1 MNSVGFS
8 GKILSALALA
18 VTLSAC
24 SSGSGFSPRSWI
36 SGGTDPKAEQETL
49 EKFAPVAVC
58 PDVQVREGTQM
69 LAVFE
74 KGKEGDFNAI
84 RFQGTIRKFARECHT
99 DASGTTTIK
108 VGVAGRLLA
117 GPNGAVGAATLPV
130 RVVMVRNGDEV
141 LYSKL
146 YPQNITIAPG
156 AAAADWDFVAP
167 DLVVTGDKSQGNF
180 VIYVGFDE
188 SKDKKKK

>member
-1 MNSVGFS
+1 MISVGFS

-18 VTLSAC
+18 MTLSAC
-24 SSGSGFSPRSWI
+24 SSGSGFSTRSLI
-36 SGGTDPKAEQETL
+36 SGGPDPKAEQETL
-49 EKFAPVAVC
+49 EKFAAVAVC

-74 KGKEGDFNAI
+74 KGKEGDYGAI
-84 RFQGTIRKFARECHT
+84 RFQGTIRKFARECRT

-117 GPNGAVGAATLPV
+117 GPSGATGTATLPL
-130 RVVMVRNGDEV
+130 RVVLARNGDEV

-146 YPQNITIAPG
+146 YPLNVTIAPG
-156 AAAADWDFVAP
+156 TAAADWDLVAP
-167 DLVVTGDKSQGNF
+167 DVVVTGDKSQGNF
-180 VIYVGFDE
+180 IIYVGFDE
-188 SKDKKKK
+188 TKEK

>member
-8 GKILSALALA
+8 GKVFSALALA
-18 VTLSAC
+18 MTLSAC
-24 SSGSGFSPRSWI
+24 SSMGGFSPRAAI
-36 SGGTDPKAEQETL
+36 AGGTDPKVEQETL
-49 EKFAPVAVC
+49 ERFAPVAVC

-74 KGKEGDFNAI
+74 KGKEGDFSAV
-84 RFQGTIRKFARECHT
+84 RFQGTIRKFARECRT

-117 GPNGAVGAATLPV
+117 GPNGAVGATTLPI
-130 RVVMVRNGDEV
+130 RVVLVRNGDEV

-146 YPQNITIAPG
+146 YPQNVTIAPG
-156 AAAADWDFVAP
+156 TAVADWDFVAP
-167 DLVVTGDKSQGNF
+167 DVVVPGDKSKGNF

>member
-1 MNSVGFS
+1 MISVGFS
-8 GKILSALALA
+8 GKIFSVLAIA
-18 VTLSAC
+18 ITLSAC
-24 SSGSGFSPRSWI
+24 SSMGGSSPRTVFA
-36 SGGTDPKAEQETL
+36 GGANPKAEQEAL

-58 PDVQVREGTQM
+58 PEVQVREGTQV

-74 KGKEGDFNAI
+74 KGKEGDFTAV

-117 GPNGAVGAATLPV
+117 GPNGAVGAATLPI
-130 RVVMVRNGDEV
+130 RVVLVRNGDEV

-146 YPQNITIAPG
+146 YPQNVTIASG
-156 AAAADWDFVAP
+156 AAAADWDFVAS
-167 DLVVTGDKSQGNF
+167 DVVVPGDKSQGNF

>member
-1 MNSVGFS
+1 MISVGSS
-8 GKILSALALA
+8 GKILFALALVMA
-18 VTLSAC
+18 LSAC
-24 SSGSGFSPRSWI
+24 SSLGNLSPRTWV
-36 SGGTDPKAEQETL
+36 SGGTDPKAEQESL

-74 KGKEGDFNAI
+74 KGKEGDYSAV

-108 VGVAGRLLA
+108 VGVAGRLLS

-130 RVVMVRNGDEV
+130 RVVLVRNGDEV

-146 YPQNITIAPG
+146 YPVNITIAPG
-156 AAAADWDFVAP
+156 AAAADWDVVAP
-167 DLVVTGDKSQGNF
+167 DVVVTGDKSQGSF

-188 SKDKKKK
+188 TKDKKKK

>member
-1 MNSVGFS
+1 MISVGFS
-8 GKILSALALA
+8 GKILSALVLA
-18 VTLSAC
+18 TALSAC
-24 SSGSGFSPRSWI
+24 SSDGGFSARSLV
-36 SGGTDPKAEQETL
+36 SGGTDPKVEQETL
-49 EKFAPVAVC
+49 EKFAVVAVC
-58 PDVQVREGTQM
+58 PDVQVRDGTQM

-74 KGKEGDFNAI
+74 KGKEGDYNAI
-84 RFQGTIRKFARECHT
+84 RFQGTIRKFARECRT

-117 GPNGAVGAATLPV
+117 GPNGATGAATLPI
-130 RVVMVRNGDEV
+130 RVVLVRNGDEV

-146 YPQNITIAPG
+146 YPMNVTIASG

-167 DLVVTGDKSQGNF
+167 DVIVTGDKSQGNF

-188 SKDKKKK
+188 TKKK

>member
-1 MNSVGFS
+1 MMSVGFS

-18 VTLSAC
+18 ATLSAC
-24 SSGSGFSPRSWI
+24 SSDSGFSPRSLV
-36 SGGTDPKAEQETL
+36 SGGPDPKTAQETL
-49 EKFAPVAVC
+49 ERFAVVAVC
-58 PDVQVREGTQM
+58 PEVQVRDGTQM

-74 KGKEGDFNAI
+74 KGKDGDYGAI
-84 RFQGTIRKFARECHT
+84 RFQGTIRKFARECRT

-117 GPNGAVGAATLPV
+117 GPKGATGAAALPV

-146 YPQNITIAPG
+146 FPVNVNIAPG
-156 AAAADWDFVAP
+156 TAAADWDLVAP

-180 VIYVGFDE
+180 IIYVGFDE
-188 SKDKKKK
+188 SKKK

>member
-1 MNSVGFS
+1 MISVGFS
-8 GKILSALALA
+8 GKILTAMALAMA
-18 VTLSAC
+18 LSAC
-24 SSGSGFSPRSWI
+24 SSGSGFSPRSWV
-36 SGGTDPKAEQETL
+36 SGGTDPQLEQETL

-69 LAVFE
+69 MAVFE
-74 KGKEGDFNAI
+74 KGKEGDYAAV
-84 RFQGTIRKFARECHT
+84 RFQGTIRKFARECRT

-117 GPNGAVGAATLPV
+117 GPNGATGTATLPV
-130 RVVMVRNGDEV
+130 RVVLVRNGDEV

-146 YPQNITIAPG
+146 YPLDVTIAPG
-156 AAAADWDFVAP
+156 SAAADWDFVAP
-167 DLVVTGDKSQGNF
+167 DVVVPGDKSQGNF

-188 SKDKKKK
+188 SKKK

>member
-1 MNSVGFS
+1 MISVDFS
-8 GKILSALALA
+8 GKVFSALALA
-18 VTLSAC
+18 ITLSAC
-24 SSGSGFSPRSWI
+24 SSMSGFSPRMMLA
-36 SGGTDPKAEQETL
+36 GGADPKAEKETI

-58 PDVQVREGTQM
+58 PEVQVREGTQM

-74 KGKEGDFNAI
+74 KGKEGDFSAV

>member
-24 SSGSGFSPRSWI
+24 SSGSSFSPRSWV

-74 KGKEGDFNAI
+74 KGKEGDFSAI

-156 AAAADWDFVAP
+156 AAAADWDLVAP

>member
-1 MNSVGFS
+1 MMSVGFS

-18 VTLSAC
+18 ATLSAC
-24 SSGSGFSPRSWI
+24 SSDSGFSPRSLV
-36 SGGTDPKAEQETL
+36 SGGPDPKTAQETL
-49 EKFAPVAVC
+49 ERFAVVAVC
-58 PDVQVREGTQM
+58 PEVQVRDGTQM

-74 KGKEGDFNAI
+74 KGKDGDYGAI
-84 RFQGTIRKFARECHT
+84 RFQGSIRKFARECRT

-117 GPNGAVGAATLPV
+117 GPNGATGGATLPL
-130 RVVMVRNGDEV
+130 RVVRVRNGDEV

-146 YPQNITIAPG
+146 FPVSVNIAPG
-156 AAAADWDFVAP
+156 TAAADWDLVAP

-180 VIYVGFDE
+180 IIYVGFDE
-188 SKDKKKK
+188 SKKK

>member
-1 MNSVGFS
+1 MISVGFS

-18 VTLSAC
+18 MALSAC
-24 SSGSGFSPRSWI
+24 SSGGFSPRSLI
-36 SGGTDPKAEQETL
+36 SGGPDPKAEQQAQ
-49 EKFAPVAVC
+49 EKFAAVAVC
-58 PDVQVREGTQM
+58 PDVQVRDGTQM
-69 LAVFE
+69 LAVFD
-74 KGKEGDFNAI
+74 KGKEGDYSAV
-84 RFQGTIRKFARECHT
+84 RFQGTIRKFARECRT

-117 GPNGAVGAATLPV
+117 GPNGATGAAMLPI
-130 RVVMVRNGDEV
+130 RVVLVRDGDEV

-146 YPQNITIAPG
+146 YPLNVTIAPG
-156 AAAADWDFVAP
+156 SAAADWDLVAP
-167 DLVVTGDKSQGNF
+167 DVVVTGDKSQGNF

>member
-1 MNSVGFS
+1 MMSVGFS

-24 SSGSGFSPRSWI
+24 SSDNGFSPRSLV
-36 SGGTDPKAEQETL
+36 SGGPDPKAEQEAL
-49 EKFAPVAVC
+49 ERFAVVAVC
-58 PDVQVREGTQM
+58 PEVQVRDGTQM

-74 KGKEGDFNAI
+74 KGKEGDYSAI

-117 GPNGAVGAATLPV
+117 GPKGLTGSTSLPV

-146 YPQNITIAPG
+146 YPVNATIAPG
-156 AAAADWDFVAP
+156 TAAADWDLVAP
-167 DLVVTGDKSQGNF
+167 DLVVTGDKTQGNF
-180 VIYVGFDE
+180 IIYVGFDE
-188 SKDKKKK
+188 SKKK

>member
-1 MNSVGFS
+1 MISVGFS

-18 VTLSAC
+18 TMLSAC
-24 SSGSGFSPRSWI
+24 SSDSGVSPRSLV
-36 SGGTDPKAEQETL
+36 SGGTDPQVEQETL
-49 EKFAPVAVC
+49 ERFATVAVC
-58 PDVQVREGTQM
+58 PEVQVRDGTQM

-74 KGKEGDFNAI
+74 KGKEGDYGAV
-84 RFQGTIRKFARECHT
+84 RFQGTIRKFARECRT

-108 VGVAGRLLA
+108 VGVAGRLLT
-117 GPNGAVGAATLPV
+117 GPNGATGATTLPV

-146 YPQNITIAPG
+146 YPLKVSIAPG
-156 AAAADWDFVAP
+156 TAAADWDFVAP

-180 VIYVGFDE
+180 IIYVGFDE
-188 SKDKKKK
+188 SKKK

>member
-8 GKILSALALA
+8 GKVLSAFAL
-18 VTLSAC
+18 VLTLSAC
-24 SSGSGFSPRSWI
+24 SSISSFSPRSLV
-36 SGGTDPKAEQETL
+36 SGGTDPKAEQESV
-49 EKFAPVAVC
+49 ERFAPVAVC

-74 KGKEGDFNAI
+74 KGKQGDLSAV
-84 RFQGTIRKFARECHT
+84 RFQGTIRKFARECRT

-117 GPNGAVGAATLPV
+117 GPNGAVGDTTLPI
-130 RVVMVRNGDEV
+130 RVVLVRNGDEV

-146 YPQNITIAPG
+146 YPQNVTIAPG
-156 AAAADWDFVAP
+156 TAAADWDFVAP
-167 DLVVTGDKSQGNF
+167 DVTVPGDKSRGNF

>member
-1 MNSVGFS
+1 MISVGFS

-18 VTLSAC
+18 ATLSAC
-24 SSGSGFSPRSWI
+24 SSDSGFSPRSLV
-36 SGGTDPKAEQETL
+36 SGGSDPKAEQKAL
-49 EKFAPVAVC
+49 ERFAVVAVC
-58 PDVQVREGTQM
+58 PEVQVRDGTQM

-74 KGKEGDFNAI
+74 KGKEGDYSAI
-84 RFQGTIRKFARECHT
+84 RFQGTIRKFARECRT

-117 GPNGAVGAATLPV
+117 GPNGATGGATLPL
-130 RVVMVRNGDEV
+130 RVVLVRNGDEV

-146 YPQNITIAPG
+146 YPLNVTIAPG
-156 AAAADWDFVAP
+156 TAAADWDLVAP
-167 DLVVTGDKSQGNF
+167 DVIVPGDKNQGNF

-188 SKDKKKK
+188 SGKKK